1 MATYSIYNNE
11 SAKGLPYIVFWTR
24 PDGCTERAAHLGKR
38 GTFKTLDEAKT
49 AVTNAVR
56 YGTQN
61 V

>member
-1 MATYSIYNNE
+1 MATYNIYNNE

-24 PDGCTERAAHLGKR
+24 NGKTERAAHLGNR
-38 GTFKTLDEAKT
+38 GTFKTLAEAKT
-49 AVTNAVR
+49 AVHNALH